1 MKEVMDYVMGFLT
14 GFSALLMAVIPVT
27 ILWCLVTGDA
37 TIHVVGNF
45 ADLLNHVGNSGF
57 VGLVTMLFVM
67 SFFIK
72 K

>member
-27 ILWCLVTGDA
+27 ILWYLVTGDA
-37 TIHVVGNF
+37 TIDVVGNF
-45 ADLLNHVGNSGF
+45 ADLLNHVGDGGF

>member
-1 MKEVMDYVMGFLT
+1 MEKVMNYVMGFLT

-27 ILWCLVTGDA
+27 ILWYLVTGDA
-37 TIHVVGNF
+37 TIDVVRNFANLLSNVGN
-45 ADLLNHVGNSGF
+45 GGF

>member
-27 ILWCLVTGDA
+27 ILWYLVTGDA
-37 TIHVVGNF
+37 TIDVVGNC
-45 ADLLNHVGNSGF
+45 ADLLNHVGNGGF

>member
-14 GFSALLMAVIPVT
+14 GFSALLMAVIPIT
-27 ILWCLVTGDA
+27 ILWYLVTGDT
-37 TIHVVGNF
+37 TIDVVGNF
-45 ADLLNHVGNSGF
+45 ADLLNHVGNGGF

>member
-1 MKEVMDYVMGFLT
+1 MKEVMDYVMGFLS
-14 GFSALLMAVIPVT
+14 GISALLMAVIPVT
-27 ILWCLVTGDA
+27 ILWQLVTGDA
-37 TIHVVGNF
+37 TIDVVGNF
-45 ADLLNHVGNSGF
+45 ADLLNHVGNGGF

>member
-1 MKEVMDYVMGFLT
+1 MGFLT

-27 ILWCLVTGDA
+27 ILWYLVTGDA
-37 TIHVVGNF
+37 TIDVVGNF
-45 ADLLNHVGNSGF
+45 ADLLIMAGNSGF

>member
-27 ILWCLVTGDA
+27 ILWYLVTGDA
-37 TIHVVGNF
+37 TIDVVGNF
-45 ADLLNHVGNSGF
+45 ADLLIMAGNSGF

>member
-1 MKEVMDYVMGFLT
+1 MNYAMGFLT
-14 GFSALLMAVIPVT
+14 GFSSLLMAVIPVS
-27 ILWCLVTGDA
+27 ILWYLVTGDT
-37 TIHVVGNF
+37 TIDIVGNF
-45 ADLLNHVGNSGF
+45 AELLIMAGNSGF

>member
-1 MKEVMDYVMGFLT
+1 MEKVMNYAMGFLT
-14 GFSALLMAVIPVT
+14 GFSSLLMAVIPVS
-27 ILWCLVTGDA
+27 ILWYLVTGDT
-37 TIHVVGNF
+37 TIDIVGNF
-45 ADLLNHVGNSGF
+45 AELLIMAGNSGF

>member
-27 ILWCLVTGDA
+27 ILWYLVTGDS
-37 TIHVVGNF
+37 TIDVIGNF
-45 ADLLNHVGNSGF
+45 ANLLEYVGNGGF